1 MSGRCDALDTRWPA
15 RAPSPLSLR
24 RTRDYVKDEEYT
36 CTNAEAAKLALEYV
50 LEVHDDLEDWQ
61 RMDPTLA
68 QALDEGLSHCLDAM
82 QSLVLLYQAMR
93 DIEDDQLEAPPE
105 VTAEADAHVEYL
117 NSMLLP
123 SIIDTTQYEN

>member
-1 MSGRCDALDTRWPA
+1 MEAAAVEAS
-15 RAPSPLSLR
+15 
-24 RTRDYVKDEEYT
+24 
-36 CTNAEAAKLALEYV
+36 AEAAKLALEYV

-117 NSMLLP
+117 NSMLASSPGDGLYSLSFFLVTT
-123 SIIDTTQYEN
+123 SIDCCNVVRDAES